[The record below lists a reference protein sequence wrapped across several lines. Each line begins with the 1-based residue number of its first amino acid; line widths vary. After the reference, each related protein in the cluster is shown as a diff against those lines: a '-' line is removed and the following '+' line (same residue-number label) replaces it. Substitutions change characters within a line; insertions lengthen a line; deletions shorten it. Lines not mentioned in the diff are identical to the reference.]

1 MPSTRP
7 RHPYRTARERVALRR
22 AGGSMRAR
30 SKQRS
35 GCGSILIGA
44 FFILILAGIFFSFVT
59 RRATEMLE
67 AFEQSDPR
75 QAVAD
80 SNSDN
85 APGEEVAATPQ
96 IKTLREPF
104 NVLLVGVDER
114 DDPDEG
120 VRSDTLIV
128 VHVDPVERWAGM
140 LSIPRDSVVQ
150 IPRLGQQKINA
161 AYTYGYA
168 NADMLYGSGTAPAAA
183 GGALAAETVEN
194 FLGLEIDYISQ
205 VDFHGFE
212 MIVDTLGGITVDV
225 PHPLLD
231 PEYPTEDFGYER
243 IYIPAGLQVLDGQT
257 ALRYARS
264 RHSDSDFDRS
274 RRQQQVLKAM
284 LRDVRQR
291 GLLDQATLLPEL
303 VNDLEQT
310 VATTLPLSDPAVLR
324 DLVNLAQML
333 TPERIV
339 QLSINPDDVRIVTE
353 AGSDIYWDQRDVEA
367 QVDRLLAG
375 PQTDDKVARVQV
387 QNGAGVRGL
396 ATRVTTNLESQGFL
410 MAEAVDAP
418 GLYEHTLII
427 DYTDHPE
434 TRQRLAQLL
443 GVESDYVQAEPAAD
457 TPPAPYQTDIVIVL
471 GQDYQERWAG
481 GR

>member
-22 AGGSMRAR
+22 TSGSLRAR
-30 SKQRS
+30 SKPRS
-35 GCGSILIGA
+35 GCASILVGV
-44 FFILILAGIFFSFVT
+44 FFILIIASIFFSAVT
-59 RRATEMLE
+59 QRATETLE
-67 AFEQSDPR
+67 AIEQSDPR
-75 QAVAD
+75 QVAAHRGGED
-80 SNSDN
+80 S
-85 APGEEVAATPQ
+85 APGEAAATPQ
-96 IKTLREPF
+96 MKTLREPF
-104 NVLLVGVDER
+104 NVLLVGVDRR

-120 VRSDTLIV
+120 VRSDTLII
-128 VHVDPVERWAGM
+128 VHVDPIERWAGM

-150 IPRLGQQKINA
+150 IPQLGQQKINA
-161 AYTYGYA
+161 AYTHGYA
-168 NADMLYGSGTAPAAA
+168 NADMLYGHGTEPAAA
-183 GGALAAETVEN
+183 GGALAAETVED

-212 MIVDTLGGITVDV
+212 MIVDTLGGITIDV
-225 PHPLLD
+225 PRPLLD

-243 IYIPAGLQVLDGQT
+243 IYIPAGLQVLDGNT
-257 ALRYARS
+257 ALNYARS
-264 RHSDSDFDRS
+264 RHSGSDFDRS

-291 GLLDQATLLPEL
+291 GLLDQAVLLPEL
-303 VNDLEQT
+303 AKDLEQT

-324 DLVNLAQML
+324 DLVNLAQVL
-333 TPERIV
+333 TPERIT

-367 QVDRLLAG
+367 QVARLLAG
-375 PQTDDKVARVQV
+375 PQTNGEVARVQV

-396 ATRVTTNLESQGFL
+396 ATRVTTNLKAQGFL
-410 MAEAVDAP
+410 MAEAGDAP

-427 DYTDHPE
+427 DYTNHPE